1 MYWMNSSI
9 SSYLVKAK
17 GHATQQQD
25 LCMMTKISLEDK
37 FKETGGKRPYVQR
50 LFGRIARIYD
60 LMNRLMSFGLDGYW
74 RARTAR
80 YLALGTGETGL
91 DLGTG
96 TADLSIAVIRASGP
110 GTHMIGMDITPE
122 MLEQGKLKLARM
134 GLQDCIELRIG
145 DAEHIDLPDNSVD
158 GCCSAFTIRNL
169 TDLRQGFREM
179 LRVVRPGG
187 HVACLEINHPPG
199 KIFGG
204 LFYFY
209 FYKLAPLF
217 GSIIGKAFEEYNYL
231 PNSLTTFPD
240 APSVKKIMEEAGW
253 SDVRFYRLSGGIVA
267 IHVGTKEKQ

>member
-1 MYWMNSSI
+1 M
-9 SSYLVKAK
+9 AR
-17 GHATQQQD
+17 
-25 LCMMTKISLEDK
+25 ISLEEK

-60 LMNRLMSFGLDGYW
+60 PMNRLMSFGMDRYW
-74 RARTAR
+74 RARAAR
-80 YLALGTGETGL
+80 YLALATGETGL
-91 DLGTG
+91 DLGAG
-96 TADLSIAVIRASGP
+96 TADLSIAVINASGP

-122 MLEQGKLKLARM
+122 MLDQGRIKLAHL
-134 GLQDCIELRIG
+134 GLQDRIELRVG

-158 GCCSAFTIRNL
+158 GCCSAFTVRNL
-169 TDLRQGFREM
+169 TDIRQGFREM

-187 HVACLEINHPPG
+187 RVVCLEISHPPG

-217 GSIIGKAFEEYNYL
+217 GTLIGKAFEEYNYL

-240 APSVKKIMEEAGW
+240 APTLQTMMEEVGW
-253 SDVRFYRLSGGIVA
+253 RSVRFYRPSRGIVA
-267 IHVGTKEKQ
+267 IHVGTKVE